1 LSWQEVASI
10 VSTATGHQ
18 TRVPQISDGAM
29 RDGLAGAVGEI
40 AIEAM
45 MGMSTGLRDG
55 YTLDPRRDVST
66 TTPTTLEAWAYAI
79 LRPLM
84 AREL

>member
-1 LSWQEVASI
+1 
-10 VSTATGHQ
+10 
-18 TRVPQISDGAM
+18 M
-29 RDGLAGAVGEI
+29 RDGLAGAGLGEI
-40 AIEAM
+40 EIEAM

-79 LRPLM
+79 LRPVM